1 MVPIPVMTPGGD
13 LTEAERARFQRLML
27 PHLDAAYALAHWL
40 TRHDDEARDAVQEGY
55 LRALRFFGSFRGE
68 DGRGWL
74 LKIVRNACHE
84 LRHHERHA
92 ALAAEFDEAATGSE
106 QVATGAVIAFPRNP
120 EAAAIERAEGE
131 AVRQCLRSLPQEF
144 REVIVLRELHE
155 FSYKEIAAIAGIPL
169 GTVMSRLA
177 RGRRLMRVRLT
188 QATKQEDTGT

>member
-1 MVPIPVMTPGGD
+1 MNSGGD

-27 PHLDAAYALAHWL
+27 PHLDAAYALAYWL
-40 TRHDDEARDAVQEGY
+40 TRHEDEARDAVQEGY

-84 LRHHERHA
+84 LRHQERHA
-92 ALAAEFDEAATGSE
+92 ALAGELDEAATGSE
-106 QVATGAVIAFPRNP
+106 QVAVGAVIAFPRNP

-131 AVRQCLRSLPQEF
+131 VVQRCLRSLPREF

-177 RGRRLMRVRLT
+177 RARRLMLARLT
-188 QATKQEDTGT
+188 EAMRHEDTGT

>member
-1 MVPIPVMTPGGD
+1 MTD
-13 LTEAERARFQRLML
+13 NESARFKRLML
-27 PHLDAAYALAHWL
+27 PHLDAAYSLACWL
-40 TRHDDEARDAVQEGY
+40 TRHEDEARDAVQEGY

-84 LRHHERHA
+84 LRHQERHA
-92 ALAAEFDEAATGSE
+92 ALAGDLDEAATGPE
-106 QVATGAVIAFPRNP
+106 HVAVGAVIAFPRNP

-131 AVRQCLRSLPQEF
+131 VVQRCLRSLPREF

-177 RGRRLMRVRLT
+177 RARRLMLARITEAMR
-188 QATKQEDTGT
+188 QEDTGT